1 MGIWNI
7 IFERLLPASHTAIK
21 QVDVF
26 WRQHLLDYDSKTM
39 VTYMDLS
46 ARCAV
51 AKCLVC
57 WWFPDKL
64 ALSNLTGLGAV
75 VIPTDCLTDCGFR
88 SRTSWTHWLGN
99 KPFFPRRRP
108 SNIPLLSSPLVT
120 GMEKN
125 GELVNWLIWRPFY
138 FCLIDF

>member
-1 MGIWNI
+1 MKKIANLLKLEPVKNMRHHIWKTSTCFFLCIPI
-7 IFERLLPASHTAIK
+7 I
-21 QVDVF
+21 
-26 WRQHLLDYDSKTM
+26 KTV

-57 WWFPDKL
+57 WLFPDKL

-88 SRTSWTHWLGN
+88 SRTSWTHWLGK

>member
-1 MGIWNI
+1 MFTTKFTWTDVI
-7 IFERLLPASHTAIK
+7 I
-21 QVDVF
+21 
-26 WRQHLLDYDSKTM
+26 KTV

-46 ARCAV
+46 ALCAV

-88 SRTSWTHWLGN
+88 SRTSWTHWLGK

-120 GMEKN
+120 EMEKN
-125 GELVNWLIWRPFY
+125 GELVNWWIGWFGDHFIFASLTFSS
-138 FCLIDF
+138 LS